1 MSNDVL
7 KRDSNNIPVLA
18 GVTDDS
24 AREIRQLLID
34 PVTKRLKVTAT
45 LSGTGTGDMQGPAS
59 STDNAVVR
67 WDGTDGHHAQ
77 DSLVTITD
85 AGSLDIPAGQS
96 FTVGGVPIGNG
107 SNAFA
112 WFMS

>member
-45 LSGTGTGDMQGPAS
+45 LSGTGIGNVQGPAS
-59 STDNAVVR
+59 STDNAIAR
-67 WDGTDGHHAQ
+67 WNGTDGQHIQ
-77 DSLVTITD
+77 DSGVTITD
-85 AGSLDIPAGQS
+85 GGSLDIPAGQA

-112 WFMS
+112 WFMA